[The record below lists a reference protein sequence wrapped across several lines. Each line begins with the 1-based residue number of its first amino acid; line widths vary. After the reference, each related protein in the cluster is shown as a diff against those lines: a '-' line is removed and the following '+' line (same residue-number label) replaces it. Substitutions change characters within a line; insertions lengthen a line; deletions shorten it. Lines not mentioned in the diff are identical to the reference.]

1 MKTVSQRSLM
11 GTPIRHDDVTEDE
24 PVVNVVLAM
33 YGTESGMVTEMEVLF
48 KSLLLNSPSH
58 SDAKVNIYIMTNQ
71 EAFDNI
77 GPLLF
82 HRMGIPYSS
91 HNGTNSTISQAP
103 SSAPLT
109 WWLPFHVYVIN
120 VQTFGQGWMNEVD
133 GLRLRRN
140 ETLSLSVNNVH
151 TEGSFYRIFAH
162 RVLPNHVKHFFYSDS
177 DVVLLADISALWELT
192 RTSPPEVVFHWNWPG
207 NSGFM
212 LIKNT
217 AELWD
222 LMTQVDLLQ
231 LNKTIFYDQ
240 DLIQL
245 VQWNYP
251 NQTRYLPD
259 EWNFAL
265 EWGFRH
271 IRNLHEVR
279 PKLGMGHFNGNG
291 GAEGT
296 WWSLPDTERWIRHH
310 LERDPTYTA
319 FLYYIDLP
327 WSQVQYMGKSKRS
340 YANRTVYP
348 VTATYIEDPTK
359 WNVSRAFQQ
368 QTPQSVS

>member
-1 MKTVSQRSLM
+1 MPTTNLPQTLM
-11 GTPIRHDDVTEDE
+11 LNRHHDDE

-33 YGTESGMVTEMEVLF
+33 YGTEPGMVTEMEVFL
-48 KSLLLNSPSH
+48 KSVLLNSPSH
-58 SDAKVNIYIMTNQ
+58 IRDSQVNVYVLTNQ
-71 EAFDNI
+71 EAFDGI

-82 HRMGIPYSS
+82 HRMGIPYPF
-91 HNGTNSTISQAP
+91 HNDTNFTV
-103 SSAPLT
+103 SSAPMAPSLT
-109 WWLPFHVYVIN
+109 WWLPFHFYVIN
-120 VQTFGQGWMNEVD
+120 VQAFGPGWMKEVD
-133 GLRLRRN
+133 NLRLRRN

-162 RVLPNHVKHFFYSDS
+162 RVLPDSVDYFFYSDS

-192 RTSPPEVVFHWNWPG
+192 RICPPEVVFYWNAPG

-217 AELWD
+217 EELWT
-222 LMTQVDLLQ
+222 LMSKVDLLQ
-231 LNKTIFYDQ
+231 LNKTIYYDQ

-245 VQWNYP
+245 IHWNYP

-291 GAEGT
+291 GAPGT
-296 WWSLPDTERWIRHH
+296 WWSLSDTERWIRHH

-327 WSQVQYMGKSKRS
+327 WSQVQYMGLSKRS

-348 VTATYIEDPTK
+348 VKATYIEDPTK
-359 WNVSRAFQQ
+359 WNVSRAFFQR
-368 QTPQSVS
+368 P